1 MKIIKNILTAL
12 LLFAIIAL
20 SSCVDKTPLVQEN
33 KIFAGKWVTN
43 DGTWIQIFNDGGG
56 SFEKSNS
63 SVTGGATSIT
73 DSTISIGLMGIE
85 STFSIN
91 KSPYEENGNLKMEL
105 DGNVYIKQ

>member
-1 MKIIKNILTAL
+1 MKTTTKNLTAL

-20 SSCVDKTPLVQEN
+20 SSCVNKTPLVQEN

-73 DSTISIGLMGIE
+73 DSTINIGLMGIE
-85 STFSIN
+85 STFFIN

>member
-1 MKIIKNILTAL
+1 MKTTKKILSVL
-12 LLFAIIAL
+12 LLIAIVTL
-20 SSCVDKTPLVQEN
+20 TSCVDKTPLAQEN

-63 SVTGGATSIT
+63 SVTGGAASIT

-85 STFSIN
+85 STFFIN
-91 KSPYEENGNLKMEL
+91 KSPYEENGSLKMNL
-105 DGNVYIKQ
+105 DGSIYIKQ